1 MSALWGL
8 LKGGLAGAW
17 GYIAAGG
24 AALLA
29 VLVVLFQAKIQ
40 AKKAGKN
47 EVIVETQKKEIE
59 DVKTANEVERKVDA
73 AKSADVHKRLLDRY
87 SRD

>member
-17 GYIAAGG
+17 GYIAAGAG
-24 AALLA
+24 ALLA
-29 VLVVLFQAKIQ
+29 VLVVLFQ

-47 EVIVETQKKEIE
+47 EVIVETQEKEIE
-59 DVKTANEVERKVDA
+59 NVQKANEVEREVAVSKPDA
-73 AKSADVHKRLLDRY
+73 RRERL
-87 SRD
+87 RDKWTRD